1 MTSERGRVGLS
12 LALAAGL
19 FAACADFKRGPAGQ
33 DIDGGTFEAG
43 PVGDGGAPSFATVH
57 ALLDPACGACHA
69 TGKEAGDTGLL
80 FSGDATADLTSVL
93 EFVDTGAPSSSRLV
107 TKMAGNGHQ
116 GGTVFAPGTAEYLTV
131 VAWIQGGAL
140 P

>member
-1 MTSERGRVGLS
+1 MIFDRSRALPS
-12 LALAAGL
+12 LALAAVVASG
-19 FAACADFKRGPAGQ
+19 CADFSRGP
-33 DIDGGTFEAG
+33 
-43 PVGDGGAPSFATVH
+43 GGAAVDAGAGVEVGEDAAVSFAAAH
-57 ALLDPACGACHA
+57 AVLVSGCAGCHA
-69 TGKEAGDTGLL
+69 SGKEAGDTGLL
-80 FSGDATADLTSVL
+80 FTGDVTGDLPSVL

-116 GGTVFAPGTAEYLTV
+116 GGTVFAPGTPEYLTV